1 MSGAAY
7 FVIIFESY
15 FILTNKK
22 ESKTSGGEK
31 FQKRLQGE
39 QRVRTSKTKQSAT
52 RNSAPRNTAPF
63 TRKASGAFEKPEGTF
78 RGTFEKRQDTR
89 RSSNSGNKPDF
100 ERKKTTRFSNESG
113 RSFDST
119 SRRTTK
125 DSEER
130 GGDFKRKPR
139 TSGEKSGFER
149 RESAYTARPGAKHFS
164 GGDDRPPFKRNNTDR
179 PGTNRFSG
187 GGDDRPPFKRNN
199 TERPGTNRFS
209 GGSDDR
215 PPFKRNNIERPGTKR
230 FSGGGDDRPPFKRN
244 NTDRPGTNRFSGGG
258 DDRPPFKRSNTERP
272 GTKRFSGGSDD
283 RPPFKRSNT
292 ERPGT
297 KRFSGGDDRPPFK
310 RSNTER
316 PGTNRFSG
324 GDDRPPFKRSN
335 TERPDNKR
343 FSGTEGGKSEF
354 RSRASKP
361 KGDYSNREYKP
372 RPDKF
377 NKEEHKRGR
386 KEMQQAPP
394 ANFKGRGKQLRETS
408 GMLEKGASLAVEEV
422 RLNRYIA
429 MSGSYSRREA
439 DAFITEGRVNVNG
452 LVVNELGTK
461 VQPGDVVKLD
471 GQRIAAQK
479 PVYILLNK
487 PKGYVTTTD
496 DPEGRQ
502 TVMDLIQLPAA
513 DNLFPVGRLDR
524 NTTGVLLITN
534 DGDLAQ
540 KIMHP
545 SFNIKKI
552 YRVKLDR
559 KPSREHMMDWIAGVQ
574 LEDGRMSFEQVGFV
588 EKEEPTVLGVEIHSG
603 RNRVVRRMFEHFGY
617 EVKSL
622 DRVLLGEFDKLNL
635 GRGRWRF
642 LNDKEMRYVMKIKA
656 RKQKSASKY

>member
-63 TRKASGAFEKPEGTF
+63 TRKTSGAFEKPEGTF

-149 RESAYTARPGAKHFS
+149 RESAYTARPGAK
-164 GGDDRPPFKRNNTDR
+164 
-179 PGTNRFSG
+179 RFSG

-209 GGSDDR
+209 GG
-215 PPFKRNNIERPGTKR
+215 
-230 FSGGGDDRPPFKRN
+230 
-244 NTDRPGTNRFSGGG
+244 
-258 DDRPPFKRSNTERP
+258 
-272 GTKRFSGGSDD
+272 DD

-310 RSNTER
+310 RNNTERPGTKRFSGGDDRPPFKRNNTDR

-324 GDDRPPFKRSN
+324 GDDRPPFKRNN

-361 KGDYSNREYKP
+361 KGDYSSREYKP

-452 LVVNELGTK
+452 VVVNELGSK